1 MLYLTNLK
9 KQKIYQM
16 PYTIQF
22 LTKWSDFDANRH
34 MRHTAYNDYAAEAR
48 LRYFKE
54 KGFDLEN
61 FQKLNLGPV
70 LFSENTI
77 FRKEIKIGADIKVKS
92 FLAAI
97 SKNGERCKIYH
108 QIFDENDNLSAEITV
123 FLAWIDLTK
132 RKLITPPTE
141 VYTLLTDLT
150 KTPNFETIKL
160 KK

>member
-1 MLYLTNLK
+1 MLYLTTLN

-16 PYTIQF
+16 PFTVQF
-22 LTKWSDFDANRH
+22 LTKWSDFDANKH

-54 KGFDLEN
+54 KGFELKN
-61 FQKLNLGPV
+61 FQKLNFGPI

-77 FRKEIKIGADIKVKS
+77 FRKEIKIGTDIKVTS

-123 FLAWIDLTK
+123 FIAWINLSN
-132 RKLITPPTE
+132 RKLITPPNE
-141 VYTLLTDLT
+141 VYTLLTNLT
-150 KTPNFETIKL
+150 KTSNFEIIKL